1 MGLHSS
7 KKHFGIAAFAV
18 IGCHTLQ
25 GSWWVSLPIPAS
37 SMGRSSKHCATTCK
51 CGKEGLP
58 ALLMTESLLPEEP
71 SSPAK
76 TPSQP
81 LGPFALLGLLAS
93 PQGHQAKSPPGSL
106 NGKG

>member
-18 IGCHTLQ
+18 AGCHTLQ
-25 GSWWVSLPIPAS
+25 GSWASLPVPAS
-37 SMGRSSKHCATTCK
+37 STRRSSKRCATTGER
-51 CGKEGLP
+51 GKEGLLD
-58 ALLMTESLLPEEP
+58 LLPTKSLLPEGP
-71 SSPAK
+71 SSPDK

-93 PQGHQAKSPPGSL
+93 LQGHQAKGPPGSS
-106 NGKG
+106 NTIG